1 MEPSDRCRKE
11 ASYTDLR
18 LTIGR
23 RPFANYAS
31 VVPSVATSSR
41 PRGGRGPPFASPRSA
56 SPPWGLCLAPHRSC
70 FFFPPGRGGTEQYS
84 LASLQVLAVLS
95 EGSAPQA
102 ELWLPCLCYLRRPE
116 ALRKPKEFL
125 SAGTCLKAK
134 HVPELARACALAEGS
149 LPPFPL
155 FSRGR
160 MPPPPPHQVLLR
172 GLFPPPPSLS
182 KGRGGGGGRE
192 RHRSTPP
199 AVGREENFVL
209 TSL

>member
-41 PRGGRGPPFASPRSA
+41 PRGGEEPLSLAALGPLPCSA
-56 SPPWGLCLAPHRSC
+56 QKL
-70 FFFPPGRGGTEQYS
+70 FFLPSGFPTGGGGTEQYS

-149 LPPFPL
+149 LPPLPPTLWVLSLGESFQDPLKGGFP
-155 FSRGR
+155 
-160 MPPPPPHQVLLR
+160 
-172 GLFPPPPSLS
+172 
-182 KGRGGGGGRE
+182 
-192 RHRSTPP
+192 
-199 AVGREENFVL
+199 
-209 TSL
+209 